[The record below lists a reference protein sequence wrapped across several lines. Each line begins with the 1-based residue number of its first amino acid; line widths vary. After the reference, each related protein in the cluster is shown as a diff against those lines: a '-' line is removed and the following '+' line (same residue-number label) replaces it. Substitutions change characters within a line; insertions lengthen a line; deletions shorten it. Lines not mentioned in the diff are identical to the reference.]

1 MFVPFLIMFREGL
14 EAALIVSLIASYL
27 KRTQR
32 GHWMGAVW
40 IGVITAAALCL
51 AIGIFINETTGE
63 FPQKQQELFEGIIAV
78 VAVCILTY
86 MVFWMRKVSKSV
98 KVHLEGAIDHA
109 LNSGRSQGW
118 ALVAMVFFAVAREGL
133 ESVFFLLAAFQ
144 QDVGIGAPIGAILG
158 LACAILVGMAI
169 YWGGVKLHLA
179 KFFKWTSLFILF
191 VTAGLAAGAIRAF
204 HEAGL
209 WNHFQDI
216 AFDLTNVLSTHSLLG
231 TFLEGMFGYQEAPTI
246 SEVAAYFIYLLPALI
261 LFFLPPRTTAATT
274 ASVARKTNQ

>member
-32 GHWMGAVW
+32 SQWLGVVW
-40 IGVITAAALCL
+40 IGVIFAAALCL
-51 AIGIFINETTGE
+51 GLGIFINETTGE
-63 FPQKQQELFEGIIAV
+63 FPQKQQELFEGLVAV

-86 MVFWMRKVSKSV
+86 MVFWMRKVSRSV
-98 KVHLEGAIDHA
+98 KTHLEGAIDNA
-109 LNSGRSQGW
+109 LSAGKGQGW

-144 QDVGIGAPIGAILG
+144 QDVGVQAPIGAVLG
-158 LACAILVGMAI
+158 LVCAILVGMMI
-169 YWGGVKLHLA
+169 YWGGIKLHLA

-191 VTAGLAAGAIRAF
+191 VAAGLAAGAIRAF

-209 WNHFQDI
+209 WNYLQDI
-216 AFDLTNVLSTHSLLG
+216 AFNLTDVLSTHSLLG
-231 TFLEGMFGYQEAPTI
+231 TFLEGILGYQEAPSV
-246 SEVAAYFIYLLPALI
+246 SEVLVYFLYLIPALI
-261 LFFLPPRTTAATT
+261 FFFMPQRADVAAVNGK
-274 ASVARKTNQ
+274 AGHSR